1 MAMHCLRSRSRSPG
15 VYMDHKLSIVMIGRN
30 EAAGIG
36 ACIDVA
42 RTAADQIGGA
52 EMIFVD
58 SASTDN
64 TVEIVRSRGV
74 RVLSLRQDSKLC
86 PSAGRYIG
94 SQYAAGE
101 YIIFLDADTLLYK
114 DFLAEAIEHLENDPR
129 VAGVNGRI
137 DDLNERGELLEGVED
152 RYENVAN
159 VKWLR
164 GPCCFY
170 RKAALMEVGSFNP
183 HAAMEE
189 EAELG
194 LRLIR
199 SGWDLNLIPVP
210 MACHTR
216 CYHLQTFGSLI
227 STFKRDIVSGR
238 LGEISRTIAYAF
250 KAGNGFAFCWLRL
263 KTTIIFLGWL
273 ALLLSTLLLPAF
285 LSPAI
290 LAVTLVVLG
299 LVAVFIRKRSVK
311 QTLLFVPNK
320 IFCAIDILAGV
331 GKLSLIP
338 PGLYPLDVIERTANN
353 R

>member
-1 MAMHCLRSRSRSPG
+1 
-15 VYMDHKLSIVMIGRN
+15 MIGRN
-30 EAAGIG
+30 EAGSIA
-36 ACIDVA
+36 ACIDA
-42 RTAADQIGGA
+42 AQGAADQIGGA

-58 SASTDN
+58 SASSDD

-74 RVLSLRQDSKLC
+74 RVLCLRPDSKLC

-101 YIIFLDADTLLYK
+101 YILFLDADTLLYE
-114 DFLAEAIEHLENDPR
+114 DFLVRAIAHFDGDPSLG
-129 VAGVNGRI
+129 GVNGRL

-152 RYENVAN
+152 RYDHIAD

-170 RKAALMEVGSFNP
+170 RKTALLDVGSFNP

-194 LRLIR
+194 LRLI
-199 SGWDLNLIPVP
+199 SAGWRLKLVPIP

-216 CYHLQTFGSLI
+216 CYHLQTIGSLI
-227 STFKRDIVSGR
+227 TTFKRDVDSGR

-250 KAGNGFAFCWLRL
+250 KAGNGLAFCWLRL
-263 KTTIIFLGWL
+263 KTTIIFLVWL
-273 ALLLSTLLLPAF
+273 ALLVSTLLLPAY
-285 LSPAI
+285 LSPGLVA
-290 LAVTLVVLG
+290 LALIVLG
-299 LVAVFIRKRSVK
+299 LFAVFARKRSVR

-320 IFCAIDILAGV
+320 IFCIIDILAGA
-331 GKLSLIP
+331 GKLSLTP
-338 PGLYPLDVIERTANN
+338 PGLYPLDVIDRTASDQ
-353 R
+353 

>member
-1 MAMHCLRSRSRSPG
+1 MRSEQHG
-15 VYMDHKLSIVMIGRN
+15 YMDHKLSIVMIGRN
-30 EAAGIG
+30 EAGSIA
-36 ACIDVA
+36 ACIDA
-42 RTAADQIGGA
+42 AQAAADQIGGA
-52 EMIFVD
+52 ELIFVD
-58 SASTDN
+58 SASTDD

-74 RVLSLRQDSKLC
+74 KVLSLRPDSKLC

-101 YIIFLDADTLLYK
+101 YILFLDADTSLYK
-114 DFLAEAIEHLENDPR
+114 DFLDEAIAHFDNDPIL
-129 VAGVNGRI
+129 GGINGRL

-152 RYENVAN
+152 RYEQVAY

-194 LRLIR
+194 LRLIS
-199 SGWDLNLIPVP
+199 SGWDLKLIPVP

-227 STFKRDIVSGR
+227 TTFKRDIVSGR

-250 KAGNGFAFCWLRL
+250 KAGNGLAFCWLRL
-263 KTTIIFLGWL
+263 KTTIIFLVWL
-273 ALLLSTLLLPAF
+273 ALLLSTLLLPAS
-285 LSPAI
+285 LSPGLI
-290 LAVTLVVLG
+290 AVALVVLG
-299 LVAVFIRKRSVK
+299 LAAVFARKRSLK

-320 IFCAIDILAGV
+320 IFCTIDILAGL
-331 GKLSLIP
+331 GKLNLTP
-338 PGLYPLDVIERTANN
+338 PSLYPLDVVDRTASD